1 MMATILRF
9 SKLFLIMLVFTA
21 SSTAQQGFSMKDQ
34 FEGYIQAVND
44 HDIDRVMGF
53 LADDFQLHFTE
64 YEMTLSKAQMRDV
77 LGWDKG
83 VNGKV
88 TYDQLKMEADS
99 ITGIFTER
107 NEFFKLLGIDSLRA
121 EVKYRF
127 DNSGLISV
135 QTYRALPDQP
145 SFQNELE
152 PAVEWARKNRPD
164 EIAEIYPQ
172 DQINFNEEMGRRW
185 VALLKEWRQATRE

>member
-1 MMATILRF
+1 
-9 SKLFLIMLVFTA
+9 
-21 SSTAQQGFSMKDQ
+21 MKDQ

-88 TYDQLKMEADS
+88 SYDQLKMEADS